1 MRLYEG
7 TIKEFSRDVI
17 HNRIADIIKDNF
29 LAYYRRNPSE
39 PEYRS
44 WQQSLNFLNNALTYS
59 NLFDNQII
67 VEYELPY
74 STRRIDVLVFGK
86 NNVDKDSVVLM
97 ELKQWSNEHVYD
109 CENEGNIIIDFHG
122 KKEVAHPC
130 LQVEGYH
137 FDLQDFLLI
146 FNDDDHISLN
156 SCAYCHNYS
165 KQKENILSLPKFHKF
180 TKTFPLFLKEDV
192 RELGLYLQERL
203 KNSDGLEVFNR
214 FLNSPVRPSK
224 RLLDHTGDMI
234 HKQQIFTLIDDQIAA
249 YNAIIHKAKQLSKTS
264 TKSVVI
270 VKGGPGTGKS
280 VIALEV
286 MGELM
291 RQGKV
296 VYHATG
302 SSAFTNTLRKI
313 VGRRASN
320 LFKFFFNFTQHKEN
334 EIDVLICD
342 EAHRIRSDSN
352 DYGVPSKFRSK
363 NPQVDDLIRPAKL
376 SLFFIDE
383 FQIVRPK
390 EIGSV
395 ELIKRSAAKFSV
407 EDKNIAE
414 FELRTQFRCSGS
426 DAYLQWLDKIL
437 EIRGSDIDVFD
448 AKMEFKIFE
457 NPGDLKI
464 AIDAK
469 NRHKENSARIVAG
482 FCWEWSEPNPD
493 GSLVKDVQIGD
504 FKMPWEKK
512 DEFWKWATDPSG
524 MEQVGTV
531 YTAQGFEFDYIGVIF
546 GDDLVWRKDKG
557 WISIPGN
564 SFDKQVLR
572 GNQKLTDHLKHV
584 YRVLMSRAHKGVYLY
599 CMDKET
605 EMFFRSK
612 IESKEGALK
621 FSDIIKEDTKQP
633 NEPLPTVP
641 DNLKFIDYLPVLSLE
656 AVATSFGKE
665 THVEQEPIGW
675 FKADISRTLNKDMFV
690 AKVVGKSMES
700 TIPDG
705 SYCVFRFDRGGTRN
719 GLVVLVECHSI
730 SDPETTRQFTIKRYK
745 SEKEFFPDGTWRHKK
760 IILSPDNKDFK
771 DIVLE
776 DIPAVEFRVV
786 AELVA
791 VLQS

>member
-7 TIKEFSRDVI
+7 SIKEFSSNVVN
-17 HNRIADIIKDNF
+17 NRIADILKDNF
-29 LAYYRRNPSE
+29 LAHYKRSPSE
-39 PEYRS
+39 SEYRS
-44 WQQSLNFLNNALTYS
+44 WQQSLNFLNNAFTYS
-59 NLFDNQII
+59 GLVTNKVII
-67 VEYELPY
+67 EYELPY
-74 STRRIDVLVFGK
+74 SARRIDVLIFGK
-86 NNVDKDSVVLM
+86 NNKDKDTVVLM

-109 CENEGNIIIDFHG
+109 SENEGNIIIDFFG
-122 KKEVAHPC
+122 KREVAHPC

-137 FDLQDFLLI
+137 FDLQDFI
-146 FNDDDHISLN
+146 SVFNDDESLNLN

-180 TKTFPLFLKEDV
+180 TKAFPLFLKEDV

-214 FLNSPVRPSK
+214 FITSPIRPSK
-224 RLLDHTGDMI
+224 RLLDHTSDMI

-249 YNAIIHKAKQLSKTS
+249 YNAIMSKARQLSKTS
-264 TKSVVI
+264 TKSVII

-296 VYHATG
+296 VFHATG

-313 VGRRASN
+313 VGRRAVN

-342 EAHRIRSDSN
+342 EAHRIRANSN
-352 DYGVPSKFRSK
+352 DYAVPGKFKSK
-363 NPQVDDLIRPAKL
+363 NPQVDDLIKPAKL
-376 SLFFIDE
+376 SIFFIDE

-395 ELIKRSAAKFSV
+395 ELIKHSAANFGIKDTDIV
-407 EDKNIAE
+407 E

-426 DAYLQWLDKIL
+426 DAYLQWLDKL
-437 EIRGSDIDVFD
+437 LDIRESDIDVFD
-448 AKMEFKIFE
+448 AKMEFKIFDT
-457 NPGDLKI
+457 PHDLKS
-464 AIDAK
+464 AIDEK

-482 FCWEWSEPNPD
+482 FCWKWSEPNPD

-504 FKMPWEKK
+504 FQMPWEKK
-512 DEFWKWATDPSG
+512 NEFWKWATDLSG

-546 GDDLVWRKDKG
+546 GNDLVWRKNQG
-557 WISIPGN
+557 WVSIPTN
-564 SFDKQVLR
+564 SFDKQVTAR
-572 GNQKLTDHLKHV
+572 NPKLVDHFKHV

-599 CMDKET
+599 FMDKET

-612 IESKEGALK
+612 VESKDGALM
-621 FSDIIKEDTKQP
+621 FSDVV
-633 NEPLPTVP
+633 NEGVVKSTGPVPTVP
-641 DNLKFIDYLPVLSLE
+641 ESLQFKDYLPVLSLE

-665 THVEQEPIGW
+665 TQVEQEPIAW
-675 FKADISRTLNKDMFV
+675 IKVNIPRALHKDMFV
-690 AKVVGKSMES
+690 AKVVGKSMEP
-700 TIPDG
+700 TILDG
-705 SYCVFRFDRGGTRN
+705 SYCVFRFDKGGTRN
-719 GLVVLVECHSI
+719 GLVVIVESHSI
-730 SDPETTRQFTIKRYK
+730 SDPETSRQFTIKRYK
-745 SEKEFFPDGTWRHKK
+745 SEKEYFPDGTWRHKK
-760 IILSPDNKDFK
+760 IILSPDNNDFK
-771 DIVLE
+771 DIILE

-786 AELVA
+786 AELIA
-791 VLQS
+791 VL